1 MTRVILRV
9 LASAALATSA
19 YVHLHLAHLYS
30 YGSTITGTELFRA
43 QGIVAGIVAVALLV
57 TGNRW
62 IWMLAALIGL
72 GSFAAVMLYRYVDV
86 GAIGPLPNM
95 YDATWQPSP
104 DKMLSAIAELA
115 VPILWLLYLA
125 SSHESVPGWR
135 RHHAHA

>member
-30 YGSTITGTELFRA
+30 YGSTLTGTELFRA
-43 QGIVAGIVAVALLV
+43 QGVVAGIVAVALLV

-62 IWMLAALIGL
+62 IWMIAALIGL

-86 GAIGPLPNM
+86 GQIGPLPNM

-104 DKMLSAIAELA
+104 DKMLSAVAELA

-125 SSHESVPGWR
+125 ASHESVPGLRR
-135 RHHAHA
+135 RHVHA